1 MKLFVGIDVS
11 SEKLDVCFLDSSDTT
26 LKEVTLPNN
35 INGAS
40 SIKED
45 VLQFHQSFNYE
56 KIVIG
61 MESTS
66 IYSFHPATFLS
77 EDLELKSLGLVE
89 VVIQNPKSIHRYK
102 GLFEEVPVGKFSLRR
117 QIRLPRYISKGDYVL
132 EFEVNTRSRGNITRT
147 LWAKRCANIH
157 VDGGM
162 DPFGHPMIA
171 SSEGFLGLE
180 SF

>member
-102 GLFEEVPVGKFSLRR
+102 GLF
-117 QIRLPRYISKGDYVL
+117 
-132 EFEVNTRSRGNITRT
+132 
-147 LWAKRCANIH
+147 
-157 VDGGM
+157 
-162 DPFGHPMIA
+162 
-171 SSEGFLGLE
+171 
-180 SF
+180 